1 MFLFQYALLFFAL
14 FSVSNAAP
22 VQEEPT
28 NAHLEPLQHPIVL
41 TNTDESLGSV
51 YYAPSSLWHQING
64 IVPVVVIGPPRA
76 GTVVVVEVAWNMD
89 YLYEKNPV
97 QRKPASEYFPLGTML
112 TSGSVTAKSSK
123 FRSLKD
129 AWINVAR
136 PRIIRI
142 DEMWWKHSK
151 ATAVMDPKH
160 LLEFIPLLKPII
172 RLSGGKKVAD
182 MTPNEIEQSIKHD
195 AGMRWGA

>member
-1 MFLFQYALLFFAL
+1 MILFQYALLFFAL

-28 NAHLEPLQHPIVL
+28 NAHLEPLQHPKVPA
-41 TNTDESLGSV
+41 NTDGCLGSV
-51 YYAPSSLWHQING
+51 YYAPSSLWHQRSG

-76 GTVVVVEVAWNMD
+76 GMVVVVEIAWNMD
-89 YLYEKNPV
+89 YLYEKDPV
-97 QRKPASEYFPLGTML
+97 QRKPASEYFPPGTML
-112 TSGSVTAKSSK
+112 TSGSVTAKSEK
-123 FRSLKD
+123 FRPLKY

-136 PRIIRI
+136 PRIISV
-142 DEMWWKHSK
+142 DEMWWNRNK
-151 ATAVMDPKH
+151 AAAVMEPKH

-172 RLSGGKKVAD
+172 RLSGGKKVVD

-195 AGMRWGA
+195 PGMRWGA